1 MAKQPR
7 SLQGKVVAITGGA
20 RGIGKA
26 TAKAL
31 AQQGAKVAIG
41 DLDKPLAEEAAAELG
56 TEAVGLALDV
66 TERDS
71 FASFLDQVSERLG
84 PLDVLINNAGIMPIG
99 SFVDEDDTTARRM
112 IDINLHGVIYGMKLA
127 IPGLRKR
134 GSGHIVN
141 IASQAGKAGLPG
153 GATYCATKHAV
164 VGLSEAVRAELR
176 DSGVEVSVVM
186 PAVVD
191 TELGGGLPD
200 TRGVKKLTPEEV
212 ADAIVKALQFPKFD
226 VWVPAAS
233 AAIDK
238 LLHPLP
244 RRAREAI
251 ARFMRADKVLAE
263 PDRAQR
269 AAYEARA
276 ARSEPGLEPE
286 KTDAATEAS
295 EGTPVAR

>member
-99 SFVDEDDTTARRM
+99 SFVDEDDATARRM
-112 IDINLHGVIYGMKLA
+112 IDINLHGVIFGTKLA
-127 IPGLRKR
+127 IPALRKR

-141 IASQAGKAGLPG
+141 IASQAGKGGIPG

-176 DSGVEVSVVM
+176 DTGVEVSVVM

-200 TRGVKKLTPEEV
+200 TRGVKKLAPEEV

-226 VWVPAAS
+226 VWVPASS
-233 AAIDK
+233 AVIDK
-238 LLHPLP
+238 LVHPLP

-251 ARFMRADKVLAE
+251 GRFFNVDKVLAQ

-286 KTDAATEAS
+286 ATDAAAEQS
-295 EGTPVAR
+295 EGAPVAR